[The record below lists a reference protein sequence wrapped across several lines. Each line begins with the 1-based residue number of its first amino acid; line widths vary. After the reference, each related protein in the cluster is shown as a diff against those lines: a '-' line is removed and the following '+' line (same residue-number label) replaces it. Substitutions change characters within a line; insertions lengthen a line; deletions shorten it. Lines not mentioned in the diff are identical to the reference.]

1 MPFIVNITKNFRI
14 ILRSNLENGFPMLG
28 FYFPKWKMISQC
40 WDSIFQN
47 GKRFPNEDSI
57 FQNGKQFPNVGISFS
72 KMEDDFPHQII
83 VKTEVRHQFSDKI
96 KPRLQQNG

>member
-47 GKRFPNEDSI
+47 GKRFPNVRILFSKMENNFPMLGFHFPKWRTISQYWDFI
-57 FQNGKQFPNVGISFS
+57 FQNG
-72 KMEDDFPHQII
+72 E
-83 VKTEVRHQFSDKI
+83 
-96 KPRLQQNG
+96 